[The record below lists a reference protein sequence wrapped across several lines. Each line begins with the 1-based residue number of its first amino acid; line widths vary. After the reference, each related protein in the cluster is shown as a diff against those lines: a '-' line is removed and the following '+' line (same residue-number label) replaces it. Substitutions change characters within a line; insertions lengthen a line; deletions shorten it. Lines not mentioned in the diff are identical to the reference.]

1 MNNDLWIRAQKSVA
15 QGALTNSKHPRML
28 IMGAYPTHISHGSG
42 SYLFDHEGNK
52 YTDYICGLG
61 ANFLGYGNDLI
72 SRELIKQIYGGFSHS
87 LPTHHEVECAEKL
100 KEFFVF
106 TERWKFL
113 KTGSEACSAAIKI
126 ARNYWGVSDG
136 NENMHEMWAKEIAR
150 RLSHEVKEEEYK
162 ERKMQ
167 NLHQRI
173 SDDTKNNG
181 DQEKSSNEI
190 CKNIKRNTD
199 REKTQSEAMGKSE
212 NIRKGQGLF
221 SGEKS
226 FTAWDYNKESMREMW
241 RQEISSPSPGLRRA
255 IGRDVAMSIASR
267 TRARWLILSDGYHGH
282 HDSFVSVTSPHNGV
296 PMHLG
301 ILPLNGNEDLIEI
314 AAAVIIEPVITD
326 YSSERIEYLKELRK
340 KCTDTG
346 TMLIFDEVITG
357 FRFSKFGVCNYTGI
371 IPDLIVIGK
380 AMANGLPLA
389 AVGGKAEVMD
399 DPRYFV
405 SSTYAG
411 EILSLVACKSVLDQL
426 QKNSEYSVDKLWVHG
441 QEFIDQFNAQPGD
454 IKIEGY
460 PTRGVFTGDQ
470 ENQAIFMGAM
480 AKAYVLFCKS
490 FFYNFGHPAQDKD
503 ILSLTIEI
511 KERIVNKVLKLEYPL
526 PESPFSMKVRQNG

>member
-15 QGALTNSKHPRML
+15 QGALTNSKHPKML

-113 KTGSEACSAAIKI
+113 KSGSEACNAALKI
-126 ARNYWGVSDG
+126 ARCATGRYKV
-136 NENMHEMWAKEIAR
+136 
-150 RLSHEVKEEEYK
+150 LSH
-162 ERKMQ
+162 
-167 NLHQRI
+167 
-173 SDDTKNNG
+173 
-181 DQEKSSNEI
+181 
-190 CKNIKRNTD
+190 
-199 REKTQSEAMGKSE
+199 
-212 NIRKGQGLF
+212 
-221 SGEKS
+221 
-226 FTAWDYNKESMREMW
+226 
-241 RQEISSPSPGLRRA
+241 
-255 IGRDVAMSIASR
+255 
-267 TRARWLILSDGYHGH
+267 GYHGIGDDFISLTPPAH
-282 HDSFVSVTSPHNGV
+282 GV
-296 PMHLG
+296 PSRNFIRELRA
-301 ILPLNGNEDLIEI
+301 IDDITTDI
-314 AAAVIIEPVITD
+314 AAVIIEPVITD
-326 YSSERIEYLKELRK
+326 YGSERIEYLKELRK

-411 EILSLVACKSVLDQL
+411 EVLSLVACKSVLNQL

-441 QEFIDQFNAQPGD
+441 QEFINQFNEQPGD

-503 ILSLTIEI
+503 ILSLTVEI